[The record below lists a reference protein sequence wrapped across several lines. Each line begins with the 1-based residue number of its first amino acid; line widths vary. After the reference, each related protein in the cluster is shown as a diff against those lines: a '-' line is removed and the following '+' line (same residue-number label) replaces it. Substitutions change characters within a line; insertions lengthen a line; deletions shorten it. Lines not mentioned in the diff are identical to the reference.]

1 MIYENIFVIS
11 LEEIYWFFLESSF
24 TLITKRF
31 IITGVPQIV
40 RILGSQGIVLHIA
53 KIALSG
59 DWFSTGC
66 GSHFENPTNFKIL
79 KESLVVQKQ
88 ALHQQKALDLE
99 PEGQGRGIIMR
110 AWQCH
115 WSQRNEKPPR
125 ARKKST
131 KYTFHGGKAW
141 LPPDDATPTFSMA
154 NYSWD
159 QGLSADVK
167 FVTVLAMVLSEY
179 WKKLE
184 DCFFVNFIIL

>member
-88 ALHQQKALDLE
+88 ALHQQKALDLSYLE

-115 WSQRNEKPPR
+115 WTKETKNLHAPVKNQQNILFSAGRRGSLLMMPR
-125 ARKKST
+125 P
-131 KYTFHGGKAW
+131 FLVW
-141 LPPDDATPTFSMA
+141 
-154 NYSWD
+154 
-159 QGLSADVK
+159 Q
-167 FVTVLAMVLSEY
+167 
-179 WKKLE
+179 
-184 DCFFVNFIIL
+184 IIAEIKGFLLM